1 MEDKL
6 QSYTTR
12 AFWWNWHF
20 PDNLFN
26 NCKNNV
32 NETHNTPIEI
42 KNKIKL
48 MSMEQVLYA
57 QAVMLHQKDLNISE
71 ANKNKIKLNLSS
83 KVSLQDHS
91 VDVMLVL
98 IYWSKF

>member
-1 MEDKL
+1 
-6 QSYTTR
+6 
-12 AFWWNWHF
+12 
-20 PDNLFN
+20 
-26 NCKNNV
+26 
-32 NETHNTPIEI
+32 
-42 KNKIKL
+42 

-98 IYWSKF
+98 IY